1 MRALSKSS
9 SDTQTLKISIYP
21 KNIVLGEIFC
31 LAIVF
36 FYQITVCIMNYGVI
50 WKSCQYL
57 YGLVIIKLLLWRAVL
72 IMWTTHISK
81 WQSALQRKKL
91 IKIIQVE
98 KYHKKKKLLM
108 KLKAALRS
116 SGNLINDINICP

>member
-9 SDTQTLKISIYP
+9 SETQTLKISIYP
-21 KNIVLGEIFC
+21 KNIVLREIFC

-50 WKSCQYL
+50 WKSCQYF

-98 KYHKKKKLLM
+98 KYHTKKTADEIK
-108 KLKAALRS
+108 S
-116 SGNLINDINICP
+116 SSKVCR

>member
-98 KYHKKKKLLM
+98 KYHKKKLLM

-116 SGNLINDINICP
+116 AGNLINDINICP

>member
-9 SDTQTLKISIYP
+9 SETQTLEISIYP
-21 KNIVLGEIFC
+21 KNIVLREIFC

-57 YGLVIIKLLLWRAVL
+57 YGLVIIKLLWRAVL

-98 KYHKKKKLLM
+98 KYHFKKKRLL

-116 SGNLINDINICP
+116 AGNFINDINICP

>member
-9 SDTQTLKISIYP
+9 SETQTLKISIYP
-21 KNIVLGEIFC
+21 KNIVLREIFR

-36 FYQITVCIMNYGVI
+36 FYQITVYIMKYGVI

-57 YGLVIIKLLLWRAVL
+57 YGLVIIKLLLLWRAVL

-98 KYHKKKKLLM
+98 KYHQKK
-108 KLKAALRS
+108 
-116 SGNLINDINICP
+116 N

>member
-9 SDTQTLKISIYP
+9 SETQTLKISIYP
-21 KNIVLGEIFC
+21 KNTVLREIFF

>member
-9 SDTQTLKISIYP
+9 SETQTLKISMYP
-21 KNIVLGEIFC
+21 KNMILREIFC

-36 FYQITVCIMNYGVI
+36 FYQITVCIMKYGVI

-98 KYHKKKKLLM
+98 KYHLKKKLLL

-116 SGNLINDINICP
+116 AGNFINDINICP

>member
-1 MRALSKSS
+1 
-9 SDTQTLKISIYP
+9 
-21 KNIVLGEIFC
+21 
-31 LAIVF
+31 
-36 FYQITVCIMNYGVI
+36 MNYGVI

-98 KYHKKKKLLM
+98 KYHTKKTADEIKSSSKFLLM
-108 KLKAALRS
+108 KYVTDESPLPVAHNFFWILK
-116 SGNLINDINICP
+116 

>member
-9 SDTQTLKISIYP
+9 SETQTLKISMYP
-21 KNIVLGEIFC
+21 KNIVLREIFC

-57 YGLVIIKLLLWRAVL
+57 IGLVIIKLLLWRAVL

-98 KYHKKKKLLM
+98 KYHTKKKKLLM
-108 KLKAALRS
+108 KLKAAKVCR
-116 SGNLINDINICP
+116 

>member
-9 SDTQTLKISIYP
+9 SETQTLKISIYP
-21 KNIVLGEIFC
+21 KNIVLREIFF

-98 KYHKKKKLLM
+98 KYHTKKTADEIK
-108 KLKAALRS
+108 S
-116 SGNLINDINICP
+116 SSKVCR

>member
-9 SDTQTLKISIYP
+9 ETQTLKISMYP
-21 KNIVLGEIFC
+21 KNIVLREIFC

-36 FYQITVCIMNYGVI
+36 FYQITVCIMKYGVI

-57 YGLVIIKLLLWRAVL
+57 YGLVIIKLLLLWRAVL

-81 WQSALQRKKL
+81 WQPALQRKKL

-98 KYHKKKKLLM
+98 NITKKKLM

-116 SGNLINDINICP
+116 AGNLINDINICP

>member
-9 SDTQTLKISIYP
+9 SETQTLKISIYP
-21 KNIVLGEIFC
+21 KNIVLREIFC

-36 FYQITVCIMNYGVI
+36 IYQITVCIMNYGVI

-98 KYHKKKKLLM
+98 KYHKKKTADEIK
-108 KLKAALRS
+108 S
-116 SGNLINDINICP
+116 SSKVCR

>member
-1 MRALSKSS
+1 MRALFKSS
-9 SDTQTLKISIYP
+9 SETQTLKISIYP
-21 KNIVLGEIFC
+21 KNIVLREIFF

-98 KYHKKKKLLM
+98 KYHTKKTADEIK
-108 KLKAALRS
+108 S
-116 SGNLINDINICP
+116 SSKVCR